1 MHSLSLSLSL
11 SLFPSL
17 SLPLPLSESTSLRS
31 PSCSP
36 GLPLCSIGLAGTSW
50 LDRAGGC
57 KSARS
62 GRLVQVG
69 AIWPASASLRDRAGR
84 LVHVGDHSS
93 GCTKICIIKFFLPNE
108 ITPLP
113 TNMHSLPTF
122 SIFAQTPPFYAQ
134 TPLIFAQPSRD
145 LIKIVADFCLKM

>member
-50 LDRAGGC
+50 LDRTGGC

-84 LVHVGDHSS
+84 LVHVGAIIPAGALKSASLNFFCPTKLHLCPQT
-93 GCTKICIIKFFLPNE
+93 CTLC
-108 ITPLP
+108 PLFQ
-113 TNMHSLPTF
+113 SLPR
-122 SIFAQTPPFYAQ
+122 PPHSM
-134 TPLIFAQPSRD
+134 PRPP
-145 LIKIVADFCLKM
+145 